1 METEFLQ
8 SLVRVVR
15 GGSIAAAARAQGISA
30 GTVALRLKTLEAEF
44 GGPLVTRSGRTVVAT
59 ELGARVVG
67 EAQALL
73 RAVEDMRGLAAHDG
87 MVGQMRLGVIASAA
101 TGLLVPMLDRFAAA
115 QPIGRVMVQRGVSSV
130 LYSAVLND
138 DLDAAIIVE
147 PDFRV
152 PKSCGWQR
160 LTVEPLILLTSTTL
174 RVDDPHAALACEPL
188 IRYSRSQWGGGIA
201 DDYLR
206 HAGLEPRERYE
217 LDALDSIAMLVS
229 RGLGVALVPEWAG
242 LSRSGLPVVRH
253 ALPVTGFERRVGL
266 IWSRATI
273 RARQVNRLAECAV
286 AALLDLAA

>member
-30 GTVALRLKTLEAEF
+30 GAVALRLKTLEAEF
-44 GGPLVTRSGRTVVAT
+44 GGPLVTRCGRAVVPT

-67 EAQALL
+67 EAQSLL
-73 RAVEDMRGLAAHDG
+73 RAVEDLRGLAAHNA

-101 TGLLVPMLDRFAAA
+101 TGLLAPMLDRFAAT
-115 QPIGRVMVQRGVSSV
+115 QPIGCVLVQRGVSSV

-147 PDFRV
+147 PGFRI
-152 PKSCGWQR
+152 PKSCGWHR
-160 LTVEPLILLTSTTL
+160 LAVEPLILLTSTTL
-174 RVDDPHAALACEPL
+174 HVDDPHAALVNQPL

-206 HAGLEPRERYE
+206 YAGLVSRERYE
-217 LDALDSIAMLVS
+217 LDALDSIATLVS

-242 LSRSGLPVVRH
+242 LSRSGLPVVKHR
-253 ALPVTGFERRVGL
+253 LPIAGFERRVGL
-266 IWSRATI
+266 VWSRGTI
-273 RARQVNRLAECAV
+273 RARQVQSLAECAA
-286 AALLDLAA
+286 AALLDLGA

>member
-1 METEFLQ
+1 METEYLQ

-15 GGSIAAAARAQGISA
+15 GGSIAAAARAQRISA

-67 EAQALL
+67 EAQSLL
-73 RAVEDMRGLAAHDG
+73 RAVEDLRGLTTHDG

-101 TGLLVPMLDRFAAA
+101 AGLLAPMLDRFAAA
-115 QPIGRVMVQRGVSSV
+115 QPIARVMVQRGVSSV

-147 PDFRV
+147 PDFRI
-152 PKSCGWQR
+152 PKSCDWHR
-160 LTVEPLILLTSTTL
+160 LAVEKLILLAATSL
-174 RVDDPHAALACEPL
+174 RVDDPHAALESQPL

-206 HAGLEPRERYE
+206 QAGLEPRERYE
-217 LDALDSIAMLVS
+217 LDALDSIATLVS

-242 LSRSGLPVVRH
+242 LNRSGLPVVRH
-253 ALPVTGFERRVGL
+253 RLPIDGFGRRVGL
-266 IWSRATI
+266 VWSRATI
-273 RARQVNRLAECAV
+273 RARQVQSLAECAA
-286 AALLDLAA
+286 AALLDLAG